1 MDFQTSFFKYC
12 PNCQSADFTFKNV
25 TKFHCNACN
34 FEYYHNI
41 AAAVAVV
48 FTFED
53 KILFTVRNE
62 DPDKGTLDLPGG
74 FIDPQENAESAACR
88 EIKEELDLELQPS
101 DLKYITTSPNQYL
114 YKNVPYR
121 TMDIF
126 YECALISDKI
136 SIKAINEIKDLVW
149 IKRSEIDLSLIGFI
163 SIRTVISERYKIQ
176 DLM

>member
-12 PNCQSADFTFKNV
+12 PNCQSTDFSFKNV
-25 TKFHCNACN
+25 IKFQCNYCG

-41 AAAVAVV
+41 AAAVAVL

-62 DPDKGTLDLPGG
+62 NPDIGMLDLPGG
-74 FIDPQENAESAACR
+74 FIDQKENAEAAACR
-88 EIKEELDLELQPS
+88 EIKEELGLDIQLS
-101 DLKYITTSPNQYL
+101 NLKYITTSPNEYL

-126 YECALISDKI
+126 FEYALTTNQLT
-136 SIKAINEIKDLVW
+136 IKAKTEIKDLVW
-149 IKRSEIDLSLIGFI
+149 IKRNEIDLEKIGFI
-163 SIRTVISERYKIQ
+163 SIRTVIGKYYKE
-176 DLM
+176 